1 MDSLVVPDDPAE
13 LLALAEGEEWGDG
26 LPLVPPTEAR
36 VMAMLE
42 AQGLT
47 PDVELAR
54 LAPAWA
60 PASARVVAANAVMA
74 GCAPEHFSIVVAAV
88 RALADPVFNLHG
100 IQTTTNPVGVAVVV
114 NGPLRERAKVH
125 SGTGCL
131 GPGWRANATI
141 GRALRLILMNV
152 GGGRPRQM
160 DAATHGFP
168 GKYGMCFAENEEANP
183 WEPLHVSRG
192 LDVDDGAVTVIGV
205 SGTVSVIESTSSAD
219 ELASVI
225 GRSLYYPGS
234 NDYLYHGEPV
244 VLLGPEHARVFAGAG
259 MSRADVQAAMHAASF
274 VPVDSFS
281 GPNVEYC
288 LSRTRERDIV
298 VRDGLEMVAAAS
310 EPAGIHLVVAGG
322 PSIHSTVLPT
332 YGVTRMVTMAVP
344 AFPS

>member
-1 MDSLVVPDDPAE
+1 MRSFVVPDDPAE
-13 LLALAEGEEWGDG
+13 LLALAEREQWGDG

-36 VMAMLE
+36 VVAMLE
-42 AQGLT
+42 GAGLT
-47 PDVELAR
+47 ADEELAH

-60 PASARVVAANAVMA
+60 SASAGVVAANAVMA
-74 GCAPEHFSIVVAAV
+74 GCAPEHFPVVVGAV
-88 RALADPVFNLHG
+88 RAVADPMFNLHG

-125 SGTGCL
+125 GGTGCL

-141 GRALRLILMNV
+141 GRALRLVLFNV
-152 GGGRPRQM
+152 GGGLPRQM

-168 GKYGMCFAENEEANP
+168 GKYGMCFAENEEMSP
-183 WEPLHVSRG
+183 WEPLHATRG
-192 LDVDDGAVTVIGV
+192 LDAADGAVTVIGV
-205 SGTVSVIESTSSAD
+205 SGTLSVIESSSSAD

-244 VLLGPEHARVFAGAG
+244 VLLGPEHARVFAEAG
-259 MSRADVQAAMHAASF
+259 MSRADVQAAAHQASF

-281 GPNVEYC
+281 RSNVEYC

-298 VRDGLEMVAAAS
+298 LRDGREVVAAAS
-310 EPAGIHLVVAGG
+310 DPAGIHLVVAGG

-332 YGVTRMVTMAVP
+332 YGVTRMVTVAVP
-344 AFPS
+344 PVA